1 MQQQDSG
8 HDEQALPCQG
18 WRCFTSPARVAKT
31 RRVLLS
37 CWKRVV
43 PLLAAAV
50 LTAPGCKNPESAAP
64 TGGQSAPAPQA
75 PAAPAPSE
83 PAAAPVDP
91 ATAVSGI
98 PGMDFSSLSPTAKRE
113 LATVFNDEFC
123 YCGCP
128 HTLGACLKSHTP
140 CKHARRMAQLAARM
154 VSEGSPATEVI
165 LSLSKYYSAFRDPRA
180 QFKVDDRM
188 CMGPASAP
196 VTVVEFSDFECPYC
210 AKARPVLEAFA
221 KKHAQQV
228 RFCYLPFPLS
238 MHPNAKPAAQAALWA
253 RDQGKFWQ
261 MHDALFEHQA
271 NLKPESIAALA
282 TSLGLDG
289 AKLAALL
296 KTDAYKE
303 ELDGYRGQGR
313 AAGISGTPSVYFNGR
328 GLDLSFVEAEM
339 LSHSLEDELEW
350 SANKNAWAAD

>member
-1 MQQQDSG
+1 M
-8 HDEQALPCQG
+8 
-18 WRCFTSPARVAKT
+18 
-31 RRVLLS
+31 LLS

-64 TGGQSAPAPQA
+64 TGGPSAASAPA
-75 PAAPAPSE
+75 PAAPAPAAPAPAE
-83 PAAAPVDP
+83 PAAPVDP
-91 ATAVSGI
+91 ASAVSGI

-113 LATVFNDEFC
+113 LATVFSDDFC

-128 HTLGACLKSHTP
+128 HTLGACLKTHTP
-140 CKHARRMAQLAARM
+140 CKHAKRKAQVAARM
-154 VSEGSPATEVI
+154 VSEGIPATEVI
-165 LSLSKYYSAFRDPRA
+165 LSLSTYYAAFHNPRA

-188 CMGPASAP
+188 CMGSAGAP

-238 MHPNAKPAAQAALWA
+238 MHPNAKQAAQAALWA

-261 MHDALFEHQA
+261 MHDALFENQS
-271 NLKPESIAALA
+271 NLKPEAIAALA

-289 AKLAALL
+289 AKLGALL
-296 KTDAYKE
+296 KTDAYKD

-313 AAGISGTPSVYFNGR
+313 SAGISGTPSVYFNGR
-328 GLDLSFVEAEM
+328 ALDLAFVEPEM

>member
-1 MQQQDSG
+1 M
-8 HDEQALPCQG
+8 
-18 WRCFTSPARVAKT
+18 
-31 RRVLLS
+31 LLS

-50 LTAPGCKNPESAAP
+50 VTAPGCKNPESAAP
-64 TGGQSAPAPQA
+64 TGGQSVPSAPAPAAA
-75 PAAPAPSE
+75 PATPPPAAAAPAPAD
-83 PAAAPVDP
+83 PAAAL
-91 ATAVSGI
+91 TGI

-113 LATVFNDEFC
+113 LATVLSDEFC

-165 LSLSKYYSAFRDPRA
+165 LTLSTYYDGFRKPRA
-180 QFKVDDRM
+180 QFQVDDRM
-188 CMGPASAP
+188 CTGSASAP

-238 MHPNAKPAAQAALWA
+238 MHANALPAAQAALWA

-261 MHDALFEHQA
+261 MHDALFEHQS
-271 NLKPESIAALA
+271 NLKPEAIASLA
-282 TSLGLDG
+282 TQLGLDG
-289 AKLAALL
+289 AKLSALL

-303 ELDGYRGQGR
+303 ELDNYRSQGR
-313 AAGISGTPSVYFNGR
+313 AAAISGTPAVYFNGR
-328 GLDLSFVEAEM
+328 ALDLAFVEPEM

>member
-1 MQQQDSG
+1 M
-8 HDEQALPCQG
+8 
-18 WRCFTSPARVAKT
+18 
-31 RRVLLS
+31 LLS

-64 TGGQSAPAPQA
+64 AGGQSASSAPT
-75 PAAPAPSE
+75 PAAPATPP
-83 PAAAPVDP
+83 PAAPSAPADP
-91 ATAVSGI
+91 ATVLSGI

-113 LATVFNDEFC
+113 LADVLSDNFC

-140 CKHARRMAQLAARM
+140 CKHARRMTQLAARM
-154 VSEGSPATEVI
+154 VSDGVPATEAI
-165 LSLSKYYSAFRDPRA
+165 LTLSAYYQGFPSPRA

-188 CMGPASAP
+188 CMGAASAA

-210 AKARPVLEAFA
+210 AKARPILEAFA

-238 MHPNAKPAAQAALWA
+238 MHPNAVPAAQAVLWA

-261 MHDALFEHQA
+261 MHDALFEHQS
-271 NLKPESIAALA
+271 NLRPEAIATLA

-289 AKLAALL
+289 TKLAALM

-303 ELDGYRGQGR
+303 ELDNYRSQGR

-328 GLDLSFVEAEM
+328 TVELSFVEANM
-339 LSHSLEDELEW
+339 LTHSLEDELEW